1 MKFLI
6 VTRILILSPTCF
18 QNKVDTLRR
27 AHPSKSLSTA
37 DKQEMYIEACELVL
51 SPVVESV
58 RPLHPAKVWEDI
70 SPNFI
75 VTFWSLTSFDLGVPS
90 DAYKR
95 ETDKLKQLAQQQSGR
110 DGTYSKNKR
119 EQEKTLALV
128 DRLNDELKKQNEH
141 VDSVMSRLKKVSNP

>member
-1 MKFLI
+1 MSI
-6 VTRILILSPTCF
+6 VE
-18 QNKVDTLRR
+18 
-27 AHPSKSLSTA
+27 
-37 DKQEMYIEACELVL
+37 KQEIYIEACELVL

-141 VDSVMSRLKKVSNP
+141 VDSVMARLKKVCNSILISTLKFITRINLGKGHLVPVPVSKVGQK